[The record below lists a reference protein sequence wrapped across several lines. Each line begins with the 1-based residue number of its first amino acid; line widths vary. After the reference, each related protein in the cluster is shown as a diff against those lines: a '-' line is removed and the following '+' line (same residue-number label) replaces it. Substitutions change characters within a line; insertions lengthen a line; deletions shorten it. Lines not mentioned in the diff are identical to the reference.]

1 MYDAAQLFLRVCG
14 RNIKFVDFLQKI
26 IIKCRKNDPLNADFA
41 IQQGRQFLMLGK
53 IEEAYK
59 SFQEANSLDES
70 KL

>member
-41 IQQGRQFLMLGK
+41 I
-53 IEEAYK
+53 
-59 SFQEANSLDES
+59 
-70 KL
+70 